1 MYTLR
6 LGKSVKALCGDYYE
20 IIQEMAKL
28 GYHSID
34 IVLCEC
40 GFENTAEQVEE
51 VKKRIIAAKNLG
63 LYFNNIHLPYGYAW
77 DISILDDE
85 KRRLSMDNVKS
96 IISWG
101 DMLQPYC
108 YVFHPSAG
116 PIFDKDRPQRLV
128 NLEKSMKE
136 LQAFTKTPL
145 AVENMPDR
153 GMLNTGA
160 ELQYFAKKMG
170 NVQYCIDV
178 NHFLRELPEEALEL
192 IGKYAITLHISDHDY
207 TRERHWLPAKGKID
221 WQKVIAALEKAN
233 YQGVWNYEVLE
244 GTLAEIKYNYLGLFA
259 EYNNCI
265 EK

>member
-20 IIQEMAKL
+20 IIQEMVAL

-51 VKKRIIAAKNLG
+51 VKRRVIAAKNLG

-101 DMLQPYC
+101 
-108 YVFHPSAG
+108 
-116 PIFDKDRPQRLV
+116 
-128 NLEKSMKE
+128 
-136 LQAFTKTPL
+136 
-145 AVENMPDR
+145 
-153 GMLNTGA
+153 
-160 ELQYFAKKMG
+160 
-170 NVQYCIDV
+170 
-178 NHFLRELPEEALEL
+178 
-192 IGKYAITLHISDHDY
+192 
-207 TRERHWLPAKGKID
+207 
-221 WQKVIAALEKAN
+221 
-233 YQGVWNYEVLE
+233 
-244 GTLAEIKYNYLGLFA
+244 
-259 EYNNCI
+259 
-265 EK
+265 